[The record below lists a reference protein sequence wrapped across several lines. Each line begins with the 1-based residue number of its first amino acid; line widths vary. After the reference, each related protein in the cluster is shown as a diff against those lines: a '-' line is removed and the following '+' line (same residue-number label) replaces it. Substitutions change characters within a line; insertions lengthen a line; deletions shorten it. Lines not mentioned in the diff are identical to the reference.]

1 MRNRLSV
8 VCVGAALALTA
19 AATPAAAAAPLAST
33 FRQIN
38 LVADQPGKAAVT
50 DPHLVNAWG
59 MSLGP
64 NTPLWVS
71 DAETGVSTVYRGAV
85 GTAPVS
91 VVPLVVSIPGGAPTG
106 QVFNDTTDFV
116 VPGTTQ
122 PARFIFAG
130 EHGDL
135 SAWNGGTNAVLVAH
149 TAGAVY
155 KGLALAH
162 TPVGPLL
169 LAANFHDNRI
179 DVFDRTFKPVV
190 VIGDLFRDPNLP
202 AGYAP
207 FNVAEIGGR
216 VLVTYA
222 LQDADMED
230 DVPGAGHGFVD
241 VYTNVGVFVQR
252 FVAHGTLNSP
262 WGLAVAPAGFGDL
275 TGALLVGNFGD
286 GRIHAYDLATGRP
299 RGVLRGPT
307 GGPIRIDGLWGL
319 QVGNAVAGGANSV
332 WFSAGPDDEQH
343 GLLGLLRLAG

>member
-135 SAWNGGTNAVLVAH
+135 SAWNGGTNAVLV
-149 TAGAVY
+149 VS
-155 KGLALAH
+155 
-162 TPVGPLL
+162 P
-169 LAANFHDNRI
+169 RI
-179 DVFDRTFKPVV
+179 R
-190 VIGDLFRDPNLP
+190 
-202 AGYAP
+202 
-207 FNVAEIGGR
+207 
-216 VLVTYA
+216 
-222 LQDADMED
+222 
-230 DVPGAGHGFVD
+230 
-241 VYTNVGVFVQR
+241 
-252 FVAHGTLNSP
+252 
-262 WGLAVAPAGFGDL
+262 
-275 TGALLVGNFGD
+275 
-286 GRIHAYDLATGRP
+286 
-299 RGVLRGPT
+299 
-307 GGPIRIDGLWGL
+307 
-319 QVGNAVAGGANSV
+319 
-332 WFSAGPDDEQH
+332 
-343 GLLGLLRLAG
+343 